1 MKLMKTFEQYT
12 NSLKEAVEKKDQ
24 DSLIKYLKDL
34 KTKPREDTVFKV
46 DGKVIPKSE
55 IDKLIGKEGI
65 TYGDDKDDND
75 DESDDQKIDS
85 FLDKQSD
92 DALYAFGEDAYGMSD
107 DEDLAD
113 EWNNAKDDLSTAELI
128 DYAKDHAKRFGL
140 DFEELK
146 DAMSGY

>member
-1 MKLMKTFEQYT
+1 MKHIKLFEQFV
-12 NSLKEAVEKKDQ
+12 NEAVEKKDE

-46 DGKVIPKSE
+46 DGKVVPKSE
-55 IDKLIGKEGI
+55 IDKLINKEGI
-65 TYGDDKDDND
+65 TYGEDKD

-113 EWNNAKDDLSTAELI
+113 EWNEVKDDLSTAELI